1 MEIDLS
7 LKNRVTFL
15 TLSGVNYTG
24 YSGNSR
30 IGDYNKLVITDGL
43 TYS

>member
-1 MEIDLS
+1 MMEIDLS

-24 YSGNSR
+24 Y
-30 IGDYNKLVITDGL
+30 IVEIAE
-43 TYS
+43 